1 MTAIKT
7 GSFESV
13 AKWQTVATGTSLN
26 EVRVEA
32 ENQLSGA
39 LRHLLAM
46 ADQHPELRASA
57 EFQALAQTIE
67 NVEESLRGARRRYNS
82 TVLAYNRR
90 IRTFPGF
97 FLAALLGLRPKP
109 LLSLPSE
116 EAAASTAIKSPKLR

>member
-1 MTAIKT
+1 MTATKPGT
-7 GSFESV
+7 FESV
-13 AKWQTVATGTSLN
+13 AKWHSVAAGSSLD

-39 LRHLLAM
+39 LHHLLAM
-46 ADQHPELRASA
+46 ADQHPELRGSA

-67 NVEESLRGARRRYNS
+67 SVEESLGAARRRYNS
-82 TVLAYNRR
+82 TVVAYNRR

-109 LLSLPSE
+109 LLSVPSG
-116 EAAASTAIKSPKLR
+116 EAAASAARERRKLP